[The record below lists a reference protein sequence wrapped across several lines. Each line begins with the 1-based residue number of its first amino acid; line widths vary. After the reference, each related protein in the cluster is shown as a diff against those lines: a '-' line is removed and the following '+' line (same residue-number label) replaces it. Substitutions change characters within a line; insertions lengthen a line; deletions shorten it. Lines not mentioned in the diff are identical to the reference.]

1 MAWLPALIVGLADI
15 ILLFQGYRIESLEIL
30 SHEMLNQE
38 TAENAISILYTVSN
52 SNLMIVV
59 GICIINVLAVAQTFF
74 NLSYRTQLFDVDK
87 NGEVREQLTKVER
100 HLTDYDKHTIAFELL
115 SEVEISIGAKNQ
127 KIHNEIWILTNNL
140 EETGTSEKAKQLRR
154 AIISNLRT
162 NVDYY
167 YVIPKSKKNK
177 IDELGR
183 SLLQEAGNKKITGKF
198 MYIVD
203 EALDFIPTPY
213 FDIDMYLVKGIG
225 DNFIQDRSVIYYCF
239 SRTSDT
245 GEYFYRM
252 VQKENNEKE
261 IWERMTEYTKQYKSE
276 HIESTNRAVA
286 QFTVLIPPSVGKDNR
301 QENKE

>member
-52 SNLMIVV
+52 SNLMMVV

-74 NLSYRTQLFDVDK
+74 NLSYRTQLFDVDR

-115 SEVEISIGAKNQ
+115 SEVESSIGAKNQ
-127 KIHNEIWILTNNL
+127 KIHNEIWILTNNF
-140 EETGTSEKAKQLRR
+140 EEAGTSEEAKQLRR

-167 YVIPKSKKNK
+167 YVIPKSKES
-177 IDELGR
+177 IIGELGR
-183 SLLQEAGNKKITGKF
+183 LL
-198 MYIVD
+198 
-203 EALDFIPTPY
+203 L
-213 FDIDMYLVKGIG
+213 L
-225 DNFIQDRSVIYYCF
+225 
-239 SRTSDT
+239 
-245 GEYFYRM
+245 
-252 VQKENNEKE
+252 
-261 IWERMTEYTKQYKSE
+261 
-276 HIESTNRAVA
+276 
-286 QFTVLIPPSVGKDNR
+286 
-301 QENKE
+301 